1 MSKLIHTIAMTVL
14 LGCLDVTGG
23 DVVVDPSSSRLWST
37 ITNSS
42 VSIPIP
48 WPAAAKTAKLTAPAV
63 GLFTGVSE
71 DLTKG
76 INSTCQLALPR
87 PQDAE
92 SEYVVS
98 LSLEFS
104 NAEGD
109 VLSPKYDASF
119 AVVCDNSYYYGTDVQ
134 ADKWKTF
141 TRRST
146 VLPVSSTSSV
156 MTVSQGSVTTTNY
169 IAVPCGWSM
178 LAFTGTGDLTLS
190 LADND
195 FQELESV
202 VVTRLPAGLIM
213 TIR

>member
-1 MSKLIHTIAMTVL
+1 MSKLIHTIATTVL

-23 DVVVDPSSSRLWST
+23 DVVVNPSSSRLWST
-37 ITNSS
+37 VTNSS
-42 VSIPIP
+42 VAIPIP
-48 WPAAAKTAKLTAPAV
+48 WPEAARTAKLTAPAV

-71 DLTKG
+71 DFTKG
-76 INSTCQLALPR
+76 IDSTYQLTLPR

-92 SEYVVS
+92 SEYLVS

-119 AVVCDNSYYYGTDVQ
+119 AVVCEKPYFYGTDVQ
-134 ADKWKTF
+134 ADKWKAF
-141 TRRST
+141 TRRSSVVP
-146 VLPVSSTSSV
+146 VLSTSTV
-156 MTVSQGSVTTTNY
+156 MNVRHGAVTTTNY
-169 IAVPCGWSM
+169 LAVPCSWTT
-178 LAFTGTGDLTLS
+178 LAFTDTGDLTLA
-190 LADND
+190 LVDKD

-202 VVTRLPAGLIM
+202 MLTRFPAGLIM